1 MKKKNIEQLREKS
14 PEALLKMAADLGI
27 EIIKGK
33 AELLTGR
40 EKNIRKVKKMRQEKA
55 IILTIAREKKGKI

>member
-14 PEALLKMAADLGI
+14 QEALLKMAADLGI
-27 EIIKGK
+27 EIIKRK

-40 EKNIRKVKKMRQEKA
+40 EKNTRKVKNMRQEKA